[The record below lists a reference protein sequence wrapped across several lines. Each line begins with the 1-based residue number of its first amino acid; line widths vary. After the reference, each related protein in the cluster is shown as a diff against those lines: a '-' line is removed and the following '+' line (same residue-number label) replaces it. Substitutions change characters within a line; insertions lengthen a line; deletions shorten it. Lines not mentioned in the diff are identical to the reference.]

1 MVTDGTHSFVIFL
14 YGDNLI
20 NWSVGQASSVHAQAG
35 FNAGDGVRHYT
46 VPGSRTSS
54 IVNIE
59 TTSNIGV
66 AGKYVFRVD
75 EATIVTPP
83 PGKSFLGI
91 PTTIHKLMIMYI
103 NYAVTPP
110 TISSS
115 PSSSTVLAG
124 SSPLFSCS
132 ATGLPVPSITWR
144 RGTTTISSG
153 SHFAI
158 SSSSGSSS
166 LRIYGIT
173 LSDDGTYSCY
183 ASNSQGS
190 VTSSFTINV
199 EGKYFSI
206 IPVVTELKHF
216 PL

>member
-1 MVTDGTHSFVIFL
+1 MIFL

-91 PTTIHKLMIMYI
+91 PTTIQNDYVHQLCSDATNNIIFTKFL
-103 NYAVTPP
+103 N
-110 TISSS
+110 SSS
-115 PSSSTVLAG
+115 
-124 SSPLFSCS
+124 
-132 ATGLPVPSITWR
+132 W
-144 RGTTTISSG
+144 
-153 SHFAI
+153 
-158 SSSSGSSS
+158 
-166 LRIYGIT
+166 
-173 LSDDGTYSCY
+173 
-183 ASNSQGS
+183 
-190 VTSSFTINV
+190 
-199 EGKYFSI
+199 
-206 IPVVTELKHF
+206 
-216 PL
+216 